1 VQGADGRCPRLA
13 LVGVLRRILGPMN
26 GGKRNADRTREKI
39 LRAAIGEFAT
49 HGYSGA
55 RVERIRQRARANTR
69 MIYHYFGD
77 KSRLYV
83 AVLERVIGELRLEEL
98 RLEVDQVDQID
109 PVAGLLQL
117 FDFIDRHFT
126 AHPELMTLLSGEN
139 LLRGRFLRRSAKT
152 PIISSPL
159 MPLME
164 ELLRRGERKGLI
176 RPGVDPLHLYVVMVA
191 LCYFHRSN
199 AHTLSFLF
207 RTDLL
212 ASGWQSEH
220 KKVATDLLAGY
231 LRAGRAMP

>member
-1 VQGADGRCPRLA
+1 MTV
-13 LVGVLRRILGPMN
+13 
-26 GGKRNADRTREKI
+26 GKRNADRTREKI

-83 AVLERVIGELRLEEL
+83 AVLEHVIGQLRLEEL
-98 RLEVDQVDQID
+98 RLEIDQVDQID
-109 PVAGLLQL
+109 PVEGLLQL
-117 FDFIDRHFT
+117 FDFIDQHFA

-139 LLRGRFLRRSAKT
+139 LLRGRFLRSSAKT
-152 PIISSPL
+152 PIITSPL

-164 ELLRRGERKGLI
+164 GLLRRGERKGLI

-212 ASGWQSEH
+212 ASSWRSEH

-231 LRAGRAMP
+231 LRAGRAAP